1 MRLIDAE
8 AAKNALYE
16 LKKKGISFIPTSF
29 ICDTIDNVPTIEAK
43 PVVHA
48 HWDENR
54 CCTHC
59 ERTYMDIAIAVWEDF
74 SENEGDIPSWC
85 PYCGAQMDESIS
97 RGHENDNHIADPG
110 EE

>member
-48 HWDENR
+48 HWEETGMVLGKCSN
-54 CCTHC
+54 CGG
-59 ERTYMDIAIAVWEDF
+59 I
-74 SENEGDIPSWC
+74 C
-85 PYCGAQMDESIS
+85 PKIEYCGRCGAQMDE
-97 RGHENDNHIADPG
+97 RNDENG
-110 EE
+110 